1 VQADAFEWL
10 GEKAAG
16 QFDLVV
22 LDPPSLARRE
32 PERAGAIQAYGRLA
46 AMGMKSL
53 REGGILVAASC
64 SAHVNTG
71 EFFAVVRQSAVK
83 SGRKFVELR
92 TTAHA
97 PDHPAAF
104 KEAAYL
110 KAIYLEL
117 GPGRRR

>member
-1 VQADAFEWL
+1 
-10 GEKAAG
+10 
-16 QFDLVV
+16 V

-53 REGGILVAASC
+53 REGGILAAASC
-64 SAHVNTG
+64 SAHVSAE
-71 EFFAVVRQSAVK
+71 EFFEVVRQSAAK
-83 SGRKFVELR
+83 SGRKFAELR

-97 PDHPAAF
+97 PDHPAEF

-110 KAIYLEL
+110 KAVYLKL
-117 GPGRRR
+117 GPGKTLKAS